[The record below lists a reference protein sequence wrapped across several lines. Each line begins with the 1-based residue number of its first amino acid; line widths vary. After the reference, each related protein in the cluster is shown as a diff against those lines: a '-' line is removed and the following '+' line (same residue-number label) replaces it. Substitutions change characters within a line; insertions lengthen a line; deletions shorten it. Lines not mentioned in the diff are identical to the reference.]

1 MQIARMEN
9 SPAQTY
15 IMVDSLFQN
24 LLNIFLLVFYE
35 LFFYEKLI
43 FNTGQFRW
51 HILRMSD
58 PLNTCQ
64 CTFKGKEKAENIKNA
79 NR

>member
-15 IMVDSLFQN
+15 IMVDSLFKN

-35 LFFYEKLI
+35 LFFYDKLI
-43 FNTGQFRW
+43 FNTGSFDG
-51 HILRMSD
+51 IY
-58 PLNTCQ
+58 
-64 CTFKGKEKAENIKNA
+64 
-79 NR
+79 